1 MPCCIGS
8 NGSSGCSGCSGCD
21 GCDSESACGAHVL
34 VIYCR
39 LSHQPSGSTLF
50 SRASSFTSHSLIQ
63 PLSYC
68 AVVDVVP
75 TSSSSAEPLLDAHS
89 HTGTLAHLH
98 PPLIEHRHALL
109 HPLPLLHLL
118 LMQHPCSTSYPALLY
133 FLLILYTMLHFIRC
147 SSNVEYAQLRPLPN
161 FIFLIQ
167 HTLLYFFNPAVL
179 HRLAVLDSLI
189 SKHSSTYLH
198 SCLNTAPGQLH
209 PHLTLCPA

>member
-1 MPCCIGS
+1 MPCCIG
-8 NGSSGCSGCSGCD
+8 CE
-21 GCDSESACGAHVL
+21 SESACGVHVR

-39 LSHQPSGSTLF
+39 LSHQPSGSTPF
-50 SRASSFTSHSLIQ
+50 SRAPSFTSHSLIQ

-75 TSSSSAEPLLDAHS
+75 TSSSSAEPLLDDHS

-109 HPLPLLHLL
+109 HLL
-118 LMQHPCSTSYPALLY
+118 LMQQPCSTSSPALLY

-167 HTLLYFFNPAVL
+167 HTLLYFFNPAGLLVRYPPII
-179 HRLAVLDSLI
+179 H
-189 SKHSSTYLH
+189 
-198 SCLNTAPGQLH
+198 
-209 PHLTLCPA
+209 

>member
-1 MPCCIGS
+1 MPCCI
-8 NGSSGCSGCSGCD
+8 CCSGCD
-21 GCDSESACGAHVL
+21 GCESESACEAHVR

-39 LSHQPSGSTLF
+39 LSHQPSGSTPF

-98 PPLIEHRHALL
+98 PCSSNIAMLYFIPLFYFIPCSCNSPVLL
-109 HPLPLLHLL
+109 HPQLLFNN
-118 LMQHPCSTSYPALLY
+118 PVLLY
-133 FLLILYTMLHFIRC
+133 FLLILYTMLHIIRC

-167 HTLLYFFNPAVL
+167 HTLLYFFNPANLLV
-179 HRLAVLDSLI
+179 RYPPLI
-189 SKHSSTYLH
+189 H
-198 SCLNTAPGQLH
+198 
-209 PHLTLCPA
+209 

>member
-1 MPCCIGS
+1 MPCCI
-8 NGSSGCSGCSGCD
+8 GCSGCSGCD
-21 GCDSESACGAHVL
+21 GCESESACEAHVR

-39 LSHQPSGSTLF
+39 LSHQPSGSTPF
-50 SRASSFTSHSLIQ
+50 SRAPSFTSHSLIQ

-109 HPLPLLHLL
+109 HPPVLLHPL
-118 LMQHPCSTSYPALLY
+118 LMQQPCSTSSPVVMQQPCSTSSPALLY

-147 SSNVEYAQLRPLPN
+147 SSNVEYSQLRPLPN

-167 HTLLYFFNPAVL
+167 HTLLYFFNPAGLLV
-179 HRLAVLDSLI
+179 R
-189 SKHSSTYLH
+189 Y
-198 SCLNTAPGQLH
+198 APIIH
-209 PHLTLCPA
+209 